1 MKKYKSY
8 YTMHQFDMQKFENIE
23 DKKVIHQFE
32 SKQLTIDLGEL
43 KDKYILNQIR

>member
-1 MKKYKSY
+1 MYKCKSY
-8 YTMHQFDMQKFENIE
+8 HIMHKFDLLKFENIE

-32 SKQLTIDLGEL
+32 NKSTTVDLEAL